1 MNTTKHR
8 KGSRKAPESRR
19 LNGALGHN
27 YVTDPLKKKKKK
39 TKRKKEEEEGKEEEG
54 EEEEW
59 TFVNH
64 LPRGSKR

>member
-1 MNTTKHR
+1 MITTKHK

-39 TKRKKEEEEGKEEEG
+39 KKKKKRTEKKEKEKKKNG
-54 EEEEW
+54 
-59 TFVNH
+59 
-64 LPRGSKR
+64 LL

>member
-1 MNTTKHR
+1 MPMITTKHR

-39 TKRKKEEEEGKEEEG
+39 KKKKRTEKKKEKKKNG
-54 EEEEW
+54 
-59 TFVNH
+59 
-64 LPRGSKR
+64 LL

>member
-1 MNTTKHR
+1 MITTKHK

-39 TKRKKEEEEGKEEEG
+39 KKKKRTEKKEKEKKKNG
-54 EEEEW
+54 
-59 TFVNH
+59 
-64 LPRGSKR
+64 LL